1 LGFFLLDEAMGFP
14 VAQFS
19 AHLAFF
25 PLASALYHS
34 RAVSPIQQ
42 LSKIENTGFSHLGQA
57 YNARKGSTYT
67 LAATSGCGL
76 FVSGIGQIQGG
87 VP

>member
-1 LGFFLLDEAMGFP
+1 MGFP

-19 AHLAFF
+19 VHPVFS
-25 PLASALYHS
+25 PRSPTALYHS
-34 RAVSPIQQ
+34 PGGLPIQQ

-57 YNARKGSTYT
+57 YNSRKGSTYT
-67 LAATSGCGL
+67 LAAICGCGL
-76 FVSGIGQIQGG
+76 SVSGIGQIQGG